1 MASVATASTSAAS
14 VLKDEMTSNKEQ
26 EGQKPAPAAVD
37 VCDENKAESPRTRK
51 RSSFCGLFS
60 PFKKKRGK
68 GGSDAVSLP
77 ASPLVE
83 IPNAAE
89 RARA

>member
-37 VCDENKAESPRTRK
+37 VCDENKAESPRK

-60 PFKKKRGK
+60 PTN
-68 GGSDAVSLP
+68 S
-77 ASPLVE
+77 E
-83 IPNAAE
+83 TE
-89 RARA
+89 RVLAICLISQLKNSFA